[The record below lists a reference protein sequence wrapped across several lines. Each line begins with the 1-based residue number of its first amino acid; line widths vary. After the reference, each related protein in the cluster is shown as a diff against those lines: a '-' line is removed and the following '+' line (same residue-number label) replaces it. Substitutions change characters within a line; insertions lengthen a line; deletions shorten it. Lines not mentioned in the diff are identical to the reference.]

1 MTRIIEGGC
10 LCGEVRYR
18 IQGEPLAS
26 GTCQCRTCRKASAAA
41 IVPWLHLDAAT
52 FSFIAGKPVDFKSSP
67 AVTRTFCGR
76 CGTPLTY
83 WTTNH
88 GPTIDVT
95 TGSLDDPEAVRPAL
109 QYSVDRMLS
118 WFRGLADLPGKRM
131 EEFITADRARRFV
144 NHQHPD
150 HET

>member
-1 MTRIIEGGC
+1 MTRTIEGGC

-41 IVPWLHLDAAT
+41 IVPWLHLDAAN

-83 WTTNH
+83 WTTNY

-95 TGSLDDPEAVRPAL
+95 TGSLDDPEVFPPIAHVWTSHKLGWVKFA
-109 QYSVDRMLS
+109 D
-118 WFRGLADLPGKRM
+118 GLPCL
-131 EEFITADRARRFV
+131 EEG
-144 NHQHPD
+144 PPS
-150 HET
+150 E